1 MYIITVYFDDIDRP
15 LIGHVVVNESE
26 LDAARMQIEAHLGPS
41 YTMTIL
47 KADSLDDMVLQLDE
61 LNRDEEPGS

>member
-41 YTMTIL
+41 YTMTVW
-47 KADSLDDMVLQLDE
+47 KADLLDDMVLQLDE
-61 LNRDEEPGS
+61 LNRDEEPGV